1 MRKAVYGLSCVA
13 AVALF
18 AWWSAIAYADRG
30 YWAVGGEYGALL
42 LPLLVAV
49 VDCALRDAERDP
61 TLKNA
66 RGYLEEQE
74 RRRAEREGEK
84 TDES

>member
-1 MRKAVYGLSCVA
+1 MRKVVYGLSCVA
-13 AVALF
+13 AVVLF

-49 VDCALRDAERDP
+49 VDCALRDAAGDRE
-61 TLKNA
+61 A
-66 RGYLEEQE
+66 
-74 RRRAEREGEK
+74 RRARRGR
-84 TDES
+84 

>member
-18 AWWSAIAYADRG
+18 AWWSEIAYEARG

-49 VDCALRDAERDP
+49 VDCALQDWRD
-61 TLKNA
+61 
-66 RGYLEEQE
+66 E
-74 RRRAEREGEK
+74 RRCREIGEEK
-84 TDES
+84 RRG

>member
-1 MRKAVYGLSCVA
+1 MRKAVYGASCVA
-13 AVALF
+13 AAALF

-49 VDCALRDAERDP
+49 VEGVARDAAEER
-61 TLKNA
+61 A
-66 RGYLEEQE
+66 RRARRAGRP
-74 RRRAEREGEK
+74 RRRR
-84 TDES
+84 

>member
-1 MRKAVYGLSCVA
+1 MRKVVYGLSCVA

-42 LPLLVAV
+42 LPMLVAA
-49 VDCALRDAERDP
+49 VDCALQDCRDGRRRR
-61 TLKNA
+61 LI
-66 RGYLEEQE
+66 EEQRE
-74 RRRAEREGEK
+74 RIRR
-84 TDES
+84 